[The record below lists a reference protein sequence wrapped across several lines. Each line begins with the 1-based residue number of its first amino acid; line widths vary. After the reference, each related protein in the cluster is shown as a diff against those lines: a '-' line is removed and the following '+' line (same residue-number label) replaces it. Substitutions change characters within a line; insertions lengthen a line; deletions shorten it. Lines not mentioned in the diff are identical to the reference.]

1 MEKSTIANALE
12 IELFEMDTCTYTL
25 DEDSLRHGLNSD
37 LGFTDVDRVENIR
50 RLGED
55 RDLWLTLVSLLQVP
69 LSRPLGQS

>member
-1 MEKSTIANALE
+1 
-12 IELFEMDTCTYTL
+12 MDTRTYTF
-25 DEDSLRHGLNSD
+25 DVDSLRHGLNSD